1 MNRSSPSPS
10 PRPHPVS
17 DSLEVGIVVVL
28 RKEIPIL
35 LAECMAAGGAA
46 IPNYSRLAPPL
57 LIGTSFFLSGI
68 GLIHFILGKAIQE
81 NHDEWNQA
89 IHQGYGDGSQ
99 QTSGRRGL
107 LGRGRW

>member
-1 MNRSSPSPS
+1 
-10 PRPHPVS
+10 
-17 DSLEVGIVVVL
+17 LEVGIVVVL